1 MDVGPWLGS
10 LMVIAGLAIT
20 VLMGKYSA
28 RLNEQERRKI
38 EAKST
43 DRTA

>member
-10 LMVIAGLAIT
+10 LMVIVGLAIT

-28 RLNEQERRKI
+28 RLNEQERRNI
-38 EAKST
+38 EAKRKG
-43 DRTA
+43 RTA